1 MLPGQRRRTI
11 WHWAGSAGARM
22 RLAEMTQRRTLGWL
36 PWLLGAA
43 GVAAV
48 IFVAL
53 HAAEE
58 RAIVDLLEAARP
70 AWLILALLLQAG
82 TYLAQAGV
90 WRAVL
95 RRAGASVPFTLACRL
110 SLAKLFIDQVVPT
123 MGASGAALVASA
135 LGRQGVERSTVMSTV
150 AVDAA
155 SFYIAYVINLA
166 IALTLLRWAGHASPL
181 IVTAAVLFLCFG
193 SALVTAVM
201 SLTRQQPGPVAV
213 RLQKLPVVGRLV
225 ELLRQGNPRL
235 VHDPAVLAR
244 ATALQMLIALLDA
257 STAWIL
263 LKSLGTEASA
273 GAVFASFM
281 IASVMRSIGFLPGG
295 LGTFEAASVGALALA
310 GVPIA
315 AGLSA
320 TLLFRGLSFWL
331 PMIPGLVLSRKFTI
345 ERTDRAG
352 GLDAVAYWTLPA
364 ADAVAQLSSTPNGL
378 TAQEAAVRLASVGRN
393 AIGEFEGFT
402 RLGVL
407 WNQLKSPLLLLLVF
421 AAAAS
426 AATGEWVDAVIV
438 IVIVLASAGIGYSRE
453 YRAQSAAEEL
463 RAKVQVHTQVLRD
476 GVPRSV
482 PLTEVVPGDVALLSA
497 GSVVPADSLLL
508 EATDFFVN
516 EAVLTGESFP
526 VQKRQAQLDVAVP
539 LARRYNCVHLGTS
552 VRSGSA
558 RCLVVAT
565 GENTAFGTIAHR
577 LKLRPPET
585 EFDRGIRHFG
595 YLLTSAM
602 TVMTVVVLV
611 VNLLLGRPLVETLLF
626 SVALAVGLSPELL
639 PAILSINLAR
649 GAHSMAAHGVLVRR
663 LNAIEN
669 LGSMDVLCTDK
680 TGTLTEG
687 VVQLDGAWDA
697 TGVPSTAVMEIAATN
712 AALQAGLVNPLDEAI
727 QKAHQP
733 ELAGVEKVAEIPYD
747 FVRKRLSV
755 IVRRDERT
763 RLLMKGAVEQVLSV
777 CTSKPDGQPLDEEAR
792 AQLRE
797 RAAAWNTQGI
807 RVLAVATRDM
817 PAQASYGR
825 DDESGLAFAGFLTFL
840 DRPKAGV
847 SDTLVELRQLGVAVK
862 IITGDSAAV
871 AQHVT
876 TSVGLQADR
885 MLTGPQLDGLH
896 DDALWHA
903 AEQTVVFAEVDPNQ
917 KERIILALKK
927 TGHVVGFL
935 GDGIN
940 DAPAMHA
947 ADTSLSVESAVDVAR
962 EAADFVLLERDLG
975 VIRQGIAEG
984 RRTFANTL
992 KYILTTTSA
1001 NLGNMLSMAVAS
1013 LFLPFLPLLAGQILL
1028 NNFLSDVPAVGLA
1041 GDSVDVELV
1050 DRPHRWDMRFLG
1062 RFMVEFGCLS
1072 SLFDFLTFG
1081 LLLWVFMAP
1090 PDLFRTGWFV
1100 ESLLTELVIAL
1111 VVRTQR
1117 PFWRSRPGNLLL
1129 WSSMGV
1135 MALTFAIPYLPYASL
1150 LDFTPLPA
1158 GVLLALIAIAALY
1171 VGATE
1176 ILKASFYRRQGARS
1190 PAGATAPQPATASRP
1205 RW

>member
-1 MLPGQRRRTI
+1 MLLRLPARTI
-11 WHWAGSAGARM
+11 RHRAASADARM
-22 RLAEMTQRRTLGWL
+22 RLAEMTQRRPVGWL

-48 IFVAL
+48 VFVVL

-58 RAIVDLLEAARP
+58 RAIVNLIHAARP
-70 AWLILALLLQAG
+70 AWLILALALQAG
-82 TYLAQAGV
+82 TYVAQAGV

-95 RRAGASVPFTLACRL
+95 QRVGVSVPFRLTCRL
-110 SLAKLFIDQVVPT
+110 SLVKLFIDQAVPT
-123 MGASGAALVASA
+123 MGASGAAIVARA
-135 LGRQGVERSTVMSTV
+135 LIHNGVERTTVMSTV

-166 IALTLLRWAGHASPL
+166 IALALLTWEGHATPL
-181 IVTAAVLFLCFG
+181 IVAVAVLFLCYG
-193 SALVTAVM
+193 SALITAVL
-201 SLTRQQPGPVAV
+201 SLTRQRPGRVAA

-225 ELLRQGNPRL
+225 ELLQQGSPCL
-235 VHDPAVLAR
+235 VHDPTLLVR

-257 STAWIL
+257 ATVWIL
-263 LKSLGTEASA
+263 LKSLGADASA

-295 LGTFEAASVGALALA
+295 LGTFEAASVGALALV
-310 GVPIA
+310 GVPVA

-331 PMIPGLVLSRKFTI
+331 PMIPGLVLSRRFAV
-345 ERTDRAG
+345 ERTEHAG
-352 GLDAVAYWTLPA
+352 NVDALPYWSLA
-364 ADAVAQLSSTPNGL
+364 AGEVTTRLSSTTDGL
-378 TAQEAAVRLASVGRN
+378 SSSEAAARLQSIGRN

-426 AATGEWVDAVIV
+426 AVTGEWIDAVIV
-438 IVIVLASAGIGYSRE
+438 IAIVLASAGIGYSRE
-453 YRAQSAAEEL
+453 YRAQSAAAEL

-476 GVPRSV
+476 GAPRSV
-482 PLTEVVPGDVALLSA
+482 PLIEVVPGDVALLSA

-508 EATDFFVN
+508 EATDCFVN

-526 VQKRQAQLDVAVP
+526 VQKKPGTMDVAAP
-539 LARRYNCVHLGTS
+539 LARRYNCLHLGTS

-565 GENTAFGTIAHR
+565 GGNTAFGAIAHR
-577 LKLRPPET
+577 LRLRPPET

-602 TVMTVVVLV
+602 TAMTMVVLV

-626 SVALAVGLSPELL
+626 SIALAVGLSPELL

-649 GAHSMAAHGVLVRR
+649 GAHNMAMQGVLVRR

-687 VVQLDGAWDA
+687 VVQLDGAWDSSGA
-697 TGVPSTAVMEIAATN
+697 PSAAVMEIAATN

-733 ELAGVEKVAEIPYD
+733 DLVGVEKVAEIPYD

-755 IVRRDERT
+755 IVRNDDRA
-763 RLLMKGAVEQVLSV
+763 RLLVKGAVEQVLSV
-777 CTSKPDGQPLDEEAR
+777 CTSQSDGQPIDAAAR
-792 AQLRE
+792 ERLRE
-797 RAAAWNTQGI
+797 RAAGWNNQGI
-807 RVLAVATRDM
+807 RVLAVATREM
-817 PAQASYGR
+817 QAQTSYGR
-825 DDESGLAFAGFLTFL
+825 DDESGLVFAGFLTFL

-847 SDTLVELRQLGVAVK
+847 GDTLVELGQLGVAVK

-871 AQHVT
+871 ARHVA
-876 TSVGLQADR
+876 TSVGLHADR
-885 MLTGPQLDGLH
+885 MLTGLQLDELH

-962 EAADFVLLERDLG
+962 EAADFVLLKRDLG
-975 VIRQGIAEG
+975 VIRQGIEEG

-1001 NLGNMLSMAVAS
+1001 NLGNMISMAVAS

-1028 NNFLSDVPAVGLA
+1028 NNFLSDVPAIGLA
-1041 GDSVDVELV
+1041 SDSVDAELV
-1050 DRPHRWDMRFLG
+1050 DRPRRWDMRFLG
-1062 RFMVEFGCLS
+1062 RFMLEFGCLS

-1081 LLLWVFMAP
+1081 LLLWVFTAP
-1090 PDLFRTGWFV
+1090 PELFRTGWFV

-1129 WSSMGV
+1129 WSSIGV

-1150 LDFTPLPA
+1150 LGFTPLPA
-1158 GVLLALIAIAALY
+1158 GVVLTLVAIATLY
-1171 VGATE
+1171 VVGTE
-1176 ILKASFYRRQGARS
+1176 VLKAGFYRRQGARG
-1190 PAGATAPQPATASRP
+1190 PAGAAASQPATANWP